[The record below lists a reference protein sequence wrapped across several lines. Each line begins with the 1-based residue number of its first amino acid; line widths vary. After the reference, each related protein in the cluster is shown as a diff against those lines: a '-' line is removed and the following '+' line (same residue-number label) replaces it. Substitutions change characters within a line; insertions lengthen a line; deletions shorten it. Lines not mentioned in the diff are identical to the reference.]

1 MTTIASTG
9 RTTTAQRQAR
19 RSKTEG
25 QQPQKSTDGLRMH
38 ILHARLPLPYLTP
51 GDVSANVRT
60 VASRIPSRPAPETIA
75 LYGGLGALA
84 VAGALDWPV
93 ALVIGGATAVL
104 RSRGEEQ
111 GTPEHQ
117 EAETGNAPPAKA
129 HRQEDTETEAKAVP
143 KTTAGASAKNK
154 SS

>member
-51 GDVSANVRT
+51 GDVSANIRT
-60 VASRIPSRPAPETIA
+60 VASRIPSRPMTM
-75 LYGGLGALA
+75 LRT
-84 VAGALDWPV
+84 PV
-93 ALVIGGATAVL
+93 ASA
-104 RSRGEEQ
+104 
-111 GTPEHQ
+111 
-117 EAETGNAPPAKA
+117 A
-129 HRQEDTETEAKAVP
+129 HRVAVGTGP
-143 KTTAGASAKNK
+143 GDLIRRSANQ
-154 SS
+154 